1 MKSMNALSRSL
12 IGFASLALLV
22 TLFVPLWQIRLWAP
36 QYPEGLVMRIWHNK
50 LSGDVD
56 IINGLNH
63 YIGMRHIEA
72 DMFPEF
78 KIIGGLLILLALVG
92 IWTAWSGKRKALV
105 AFTVSCLLLG
115 VAALIDF
122 YRWGYDYG
130 HNLDP
135 KAAIHVPGMAYQPP
149 VLGYKNLLN
158 FLAYSGPDIGGWIL
172 IGAGAIA
179 VALLAWGIFQD
190 RRALRATKVLGIL
203 AVVVLMGAC
212 SPEPRP
218 LNYGKDACHFCKMT
232 LSDKRY
238 GAEIVTQKGK
248 VYVFDDLNCMV
259 GFEAKGEVPSA
270 QIALRLVARFDV
282 PQTLIA
288 VENAVFL
295 HASELK
301 SPMRA
306 DVAAFGSQSSA
317 QEIQKQYN
325 KGEIMNWADAVKLLQ

>member
-1 MKSMNALSRSL
+1 MNALSRFL
-12 IGFASLALLV
+12 IGFASLALIV

-50 LSGDVD
+50 ISGDVD

-78 KIIGGLLILLALVG
+78 KIIGVLLVVLALLG
-92 IWTAWSGKRKALV
+92 FWTAYSGKRKALV
-105 AFTVSCLLLG
+105 AFTVSCLALG
-115 VAALIDF
+115 LAALIDF

-135 KAAIHVPGMAYQPP
+135 HAAIQVPGMSYQPP

-158 FLAYSGPDIGGWIL
+158 FLAYSGPDIGGWIM

-179 VALLAWGIFQD
+179 VGLLGWVFYQQ
-190 RRALRATKVLGIL
+190 RRAKHATKVLSLL

-270 QIALRLVARFDV
+270 NIALRLVARFDV
-282 PQTLIA
+282 PQTLLP
-288 VENAVFL
+288 VGNTVFL
-295 HASELK
+295 YAKELK

-306 DVAAFGSQSSA
+306 DVAAFDSQSTA
-317 QEIQKQYN
+317 QEVQTQFGS
-325 KGEIMNWADAVKLLQ
+325 GEIMNWADVVKLLQ

>member
-1 MKSMNALSRSL
+1 MNALSRSL
-12 IGFASLALLV
+12 IGFASLALIA

-72 DMFPEF
+72 SMFPEF
-78 KIIGGLLILLALVG
+78 KVIGGLLILLALIG
-92 IWTAWSGKRKALV
+92 IWAAYSGKRKALV
-105 AFTVSCLLLG
+105 TFAVSCLLLG

-158 FLAYSGPDIGGWIL
+158 FLAYSGPDIGGWIM

-179 VALLAWGIFQD
+179 VGLLAWGIFQD
-190 RRALRATKVLGIL
+190 RRALRATKVLGL
-203 AVVVLMGAC
+203 LGVVVLMGAC

-270 QIALRLVARFDV
+270 QIALRLAARFDV
-282 PQTLIA
+282 PQTLIP

-295 HASELK
+295 HAAALK

-306 DVAAFGSQSSA
+306 DVAAFGAQPTA
-317 QEIQKQYN
+317 QEIQKQYGS
-325 KGEIMNWADAVKLLQ
+325 GEIMHWADVVKLLQ